1 MKDTALKIL
10 PQGVLTLVYL
20 SQLTLSYHSTWPVP
34 VYIPVTHRVIFDELV
49 RSTCDILGLPQSW
62 VSTHSL
68 RYGRAVLAAAGF
80 PQYISIAYGSW
91 TKKSKARLIYTCLT
105 QSTNALVPNICPE
118 PIYMPKK
125 SLLTSWCPVLIRI
138 TVQRTLL
145 SLRIV
150 LDGPP
155 SRREKEANPRWRRR
169 ENNSALRT
177 EGCTFLYIY
186 YISIRTSTNIPE

>member
-1 MKDTALKIL
+1 MNSWEAHVIFLACHNHEYQRIHYDMVEQCWRQQASLN
-10 PQGVLTLVYL
+10 TLV
-20 SQLTLSYHSTWPVP
+20 SHMVVGQRNQKRGSF
-34 VYIPVTHRVIFDELV
+34 IPVWYKLPML
-49 RSTCDILGLPQSW
+49 RS
-62 VSTHSL
+62 
-68 RYGRAVLAAAGF
+68 
-80 PQYISIAYGSW
+80 
-91 TKKSKARLIYTCLT
+91 
-105 QSTNALVPNICPE
+105 PNICQE
-118 PIYMPKK
+118 HIYKLKK

-155 SRREKEANPRWRRR
+155 FRREKGANPRWRRR

-177 EGCTFLYIY
+177 EGCTLLYIY